1 MSDVRIA
8 PGWYDDPARPGGLR
22 WYDGDAWTDHV
33 SARPEPLVQAPPQ
46 TVHPAYA
53 SPPAATGTYEV
64 RPVSAAAL
72 APRPAPPRR
81 RTGLVVALVAVL
93 LAVVGIGWYAVSS
106 LTSGSG
112 TAPVAAAPSPTAPAS
127 AKKAAA
133 VTLGTTAPAKV
144 AGLSRSKNAD
154 LVQTVDEFRAEFDK
168 DFSSR
173 AGARPSKAAAY
184 GTRAHFVFILW
195 ATTPI
200 DEVRDAVD
208 GELGLQSLGARA
220 ISTSHLAG
228 GATQVCGLIDVPG
241 TRRTI
246 TECLWLR
253 PGTGVVALL
262 ESDSTGT
269 TVSRHMKA
277 LVAALTHR

>member
-112 TAPVAAAPSPTAPAS
+112 TAPVAAAPSPTAS

-133 VTLGTTAPAKV
+133 VTLTTKAPAKV
-144 AGLSRSKNAD
+144 AGLSRARDAGIVQAAD
-154 LVQTVDEFRAEFDK
+154 DFRAELDR
-168 DFSSR
+168 DFAGR
-173 AGARPSKAAAY
+173 AGTRPAVGAGY
-184 GTRAHFVFILW
+184 GTMAHFAFVAW
-195 ATTPI
+195 ATTSI
-200 DEVRDAVD
+200 DDVRDAVD
-208 GELGLQSLGARA
+208 GQLGLQSAGARA

-228 GATQVCGLIDVPG
+228 GATQVCGLVDVRG
-241 TRRTI
+241 TGRTL
-246 TECLWLR
+246 TECMWMR
-253 PGTGVVALL
+253 PGTGVVALV
-262 ESDSTGT
+262 ESDSTGS
-269 TVSRHMKA
+269 TVSRHMQA